1 MLTAII
7 AILVAMVLGIGI
19 GWLITR
25 KTPSA
30 AVVPDPVVL
39 QEYAAKRAALQK
51 EAPRAEALT
60 LADAA
65 AALRNMASR

>member
-7 AILVAMVLGIGI
+7 CAAIALVVGVGLGF
-19 GWLITR
+19 LVTR
-25 KTPSA
+25 NTPA
-30 AVVPDPVVL
+30 IPVTQPDPVVL

-65 AALRNMASR
+65 AALRTLAK